1 MSDQKIIEFVS
12 RRAKSAPP
20 EEQDVAVMALK
31 LIEDQAEI
39 VNDYRRIVEEQD
51 AVIAQQRRSITDLL
65 DEVNATFGVF
75 SEVRRG
81 GRVRSWLIGLAL
93 GVLIGLLL

>member
-12 RRAKSAPP
+12 RRAKFAPP
-20 EEQDVAVMALK
+20 EERDVAEMALK

-39 VNDYRRIVEEQD
+39 VNDYQRIVEEQD

-75 SEVRRG
+75 SEVRRR
-81 GRVRSWLIGLAL
+81 GRVRSWIIGLAL